1 MSSASASATP
11 QPDSLRGVLA
21 GCSAHA
27 LWGVA
32 VLYWRLLAE
41 LPAVTILAHR
51 MMWSCLFVFILLL
64 VTGRGGE
71 VRAALAE
78 RRTLL
83 TLCACACILSFNWGL
98 FLWAVNRGNVVETSL
113 GYFITPLLN
122 VLMGRVLLG
131 ERLSRPQA
139 LAILLALAGVLWG
152 IVGYGHVPW
161 IAFILASTFAVY
173 GYLQKTVRVEAAP
186 SLFMETVVLLP
197 FALVWLILAHPGE
210 MGGMAG
216 HGTMRPLLLMGTC
229 LFTALPLLLF
239 SYAARHIT
247 LATVGIVQYL
257 SPSIN
262 FLLAV
267 TVMGERIKPGDMVTF
282 PLIWAA
288 LALYTWDALR
298 SIRRLKAE
306 HAASSAPRGA
316 LAGDPTLS

>member
-1 MSSASASATP
+1 MSSSSARAPSR
-11 QPDSLRGVLA
+11 PDSFRGVLA
-21 GCSAHA
+21 GCSAHV

-51 MMWSCLFVFILLL
+51 MIWSCLFVFILLRA
-64 VTGRGGE
+64 TGRGGE

-78 RRTLL
+78 RRTML
-83 TLCACACILSFNWGL
+83 TLCACACILSANWGI
-98 FLWAVNRGNVVETSL
+98 FLWAVNRGNVIETSL

-122 VLMGRVLLG
+122 VFMGRALLG
-131 ERLSRPQA
+131 ERLSRLQA
-139 LAILLALAGVLWG
+139 AAILLALAGVLWSM
-152 IVGYGHVPW
+152 VGYGHVPW
-161 IAFILASTFAVY
+161 VAFLLALSFAVF

-186 SLFMETVVLLP
+186 SLFIETVVLLP
-197 FALVWLILAHPGE
+197 FALMWLSLAHPGE
-210 MGGMAG
+210 MGGMTG
-216 HGTMRPLLLMGTC
+216 HGALRPLLLTGTC
-229 LFTALPLLLF
+229 LFTALPLVLF

-267 TVMGERIKPGDMVTF
+267 TLMGERIKPGDMVTF

-298 SIRRLKAE
+298 SMRRLKAGPPPARGDTAPE
-306 HAASSAPRGA
+306 HP
-316 LAGDPTLS
+316 PLS

>member
-1 MSSASASATP
+1 MSSVSASAQP
-11 QPDSLRGVLA
+11 QPDSFRGVLA
-21 GCSAHA
+21 GCSAHM

-51 MMWSCLFVFILLL
+51 MMWSCLFVVILLL
-64 VTGRGGE
+64 VTRRGGE
-71 VRAALAE
+71 VRAALTG

-83 TLCACACILSFNWGL
+83 TLCACACILSCNWGI

-122 VLMGRVLLG
+122 VFMGRVLLG

-139 LAILLALAGVLWG
+139 TAILLALAGVLWR
-152 IVGYGHVPW
+152 VASYGHVPW
-161 IAFILASTFAVY
+161 IALVLALTFAVF

-186 SLFMETVVLLP
+186 SLFIETVVLLP
-197 FALVWLILAHPGE
+197 FAFLWLNLAHPGE
-210 MGGMAG
+210 MGGMSG
-216 HGTMRPLLLMGTC
+216 HGALRPLLLMGTC
-229 LFTALPLLLF
+229 LFTALPLVLF

-247 LATVGIVQYL
+247 LAAVGIVQYL

-267 TVMGERIKPGDMVTF
+267 TLMGEKIMPGDMVTF

-288 LALYTWDALR
+288 LVLYTWDALR
-298 SIRRLKAE
+298 SMRRMKAK
-306 HAASSAPRGA
+306 HAAHHTPRNTG
-316 LAGDPTLS
+316 AGDSPLS